1 MTSIETLC
9 PSSDYVFKR
18 HKCELCDFRSQ
29 HKWVVRRHI
38 KAKHKDKNQ
47 TQTLPPTVSSNVEK
61 ENPSQQPLALSNNDD
76 GNNNANTDDT
86 MLVTETET
94 ETSQERKRKSN
105 SDNNDVD
112 ADIENTNKRQRIENE
127 ADPVLPSNNVE
138 NQEQIAFNQKYP
150 NNNLDQILSRG
161 KKRKFNPLE
170 NVIDQVST
178 GKKSKSGDIIL
189 ASGNSGIVEDEHIL
203 EGPFNLQLI
212 ENFKISI
219 FGPSRSGKTNFLSDL
234 LKNLDFI
241 TREKPTNVIYIF
253 TIWQDKLKELKEQGL
268 VDWFLEG
275 NSNIDIELRKY
286 LNSGE
291 KSLVVFDDQASKKEV
306 VQFVGNLFSIHAR
319 HSNISVIWVSQI
331 IFDGNNV
338 RNIRKN
344 SDYITIFKCPQD
356 CLDIIH
362 LSRQMT
368 KGKLLQE
375 IYEHVTSNEPYSY
388 VFCDV
393 TQESIEKIKF
403 RSHIFEEN
411 GIIRT
416 YIPI

>member
-1 MTSIETLC
+1 MSSIETLC
-9 PSSDYVFKR
+9 SSRDYVYKR
-18 HKCELCDFRSQ
+18 HKCVFCSYRSQ
-29 HKWVVRRHI
+29 YKWTVRRHM
-38 KAKHKDKNQ
+38 KVKHKDKNQ
-47 TQTLPPTVSSNVEK
+47 TQTLSSTVSNNDEK
-61 ENPSQQPLALSNNDD
+61 ENPSPQPLPLSNND
-76 GNNNANTDDT
+76 NNNNNNNNTDNT
-86 MLVTETET
+86 ISVTETSE
-94 ETSQERKRKSN
+94 ERKRKSN
-105 SDNNDVD
+105 SDD
-112 ADIENTNKRQRIENE
+112 ENTNKRQRIENE
-127 ADPVLPSNNVE
+127 NETDPILPSNNVE
-138 NQEQIAFNQKYP
+138 NQEQPVPIAFDQKYP
-150 NNNLDQILSRG
+150 KNNLDQVLSRG
-161 KKRKFNPLE
+161 EKRKFDPLE

-219 FGPSRSGKTNFLSDL
+219 FGPSRSGKTNFLSDI

-306 VQFVGNLFSIHAR
+306 VEFVGNLFSIHAR

>member
-18 HKCELCDFRSQ
+18 HKCELCNFRSQ

-127 ADPVLPSNNVE
+127 ADPVLLDEVFE

-203 EGPFNLQLI
+203 EGNTGSASFSIRCLL
-212 ENFKISI
+212 FVFSISASTSLLSLLD
-219 FGPSRSGKTNFLSDL
+219 FRFLS
-234 LKNLDFI
+234 
-241 TREKPTNVIYIF
+241 
-253 TIWQDKLKELKEQGL
+253 
-268 VDWFLEG
+268 
-275 NSNIDIELRKY
+275 
-286 LNSGE
+286 
-291 KSLVVFDDQASKKEV
+291 
-306 VQFVGNLFSIHAR
+306 
-319 HSNISVIWVSQI
+319 
-331 IFDGNNV
+331 
-338 RNIRKN
+338 
-344 SDYITIFKCPQD
+344 
-356 CLDIIH
+356 
-362 LSRQMT
+362 
-368 KGKLLQE
+368 
-375 IYEHVTSNEPYSY
+375 
-388 VFCDV
+388 CDV
-393 TQESIEKIKF
+393 SVSVSVTNIVSSVLALLLPSSLF
-403 RSHIFEEN
+403 DRAN
-411 GIIRT
+411 GCCEGFSFST
-416 YIPI
+416 LLDTVGGNV